1 MRPVSAGRS
10 APLIAALGFFALA
23 AQTLLFRDFL
33 EVFEGSELA
42 VGMFFAM
49 WFLWIAAGALIGR
62 ATPRCAAQFP
72 WLTLLYI
79 PAFILEHYLIQNAR
93 GLAGVAAYEVFPYKT
108 LLIWSL
114 LTNAPVSAATGW
126 LFTLA
131 CPWWEGER
139 RSPLPV
145 ARVYVLET
153 LGAALGG
160 VAVTVLLWNHVS
172 AQTIFLISGLVLSVA
187 MILAS
192 LRPRLQFIPA
202 AILVA
207 ALCAGLGGSW
217 ARMDAAQRWGRLL
230 LRESYQGSF
239 STAQAEYL
247 HGQRENQ
254 FVVLSNGEVCETLP
268 NAEHGGEVAALA
280 LSQCPAAAHI
290 LLVGPDS
297 LHIAL
302 QLLRIPQITDIT
314 WLHPD
319 PRYPES
325 LVKILPKEILTDGL
339 RIRMPALDARRYLT
353 SEAAGYDLAILNLPD
368 PSTLILSR
376 FCSREFFEQIAR
388 PMNPDGVVALRM
400 NGGANVLGG
409 ELAYQGASGIAT
421 FKSVFPAMA
430 IKPGDESW
438 IFGSRENVLSESGS
452 TLRDRFAQIP
462 GAAAVYPPE
471 GIFSLYPKDRI
482 AFQRGKYE
490 EITQKTNPDLLL
502 TTDARPKALL
512 FALLTTLRQ
521 AGIKKLAEHIP
532 VILQIG
538 AWMVIGAI
546 LIYLVLR
553 LHARIGARTSCPT
566 RFASFDTAFLIFAT
580 GCIAISLSLILFLN
594 YQARFGALFLNI
606 GLMSALFMLGSG
618 LGGACMH
625 HLLARD
631 GSVYHASRV
640 TPAEPSNKSVL
651 CTKRHL
657 GILSYGSAGASP
669 SRLLLLLGIAVLFV
683 LSLLF
688 YAQDVQ
694 NQLIYAAL
702 FCAAG
707 IATGAIFPLAA
718 ERLCAAQHTTIVSGA
733 MLETLDHLGA
743 ATGAIVTG
751 LWLIPLFG
759 ANACLPILALLMIVS
774 IGLCYGGS
782 VASTDG
788 DRSDRF
794 VRIGGYSLAGIGIF
808 LILTSDLAAW
818 AYRSEEGLRL
828 ASTARILLDN
838 AALEKRVAKL
848 PDGSSAEYF
857 VSPEGA
863 CVFSSRPFTHGV
875 RGYGGAIELALAMD
889 QNGVLKK
896 IQVMQSRETPAYLRM
911 VEGWIASLQ
920 GKNILDEKDFQGV
933 DGVTGATLTSNAILE
948 TVQTA
953 GRGFASAALG
963 KEVKAISEAP
973 SRARVDVNF
982 WWLAGFFTVGVV
994 ARYWPNPWIRRGLLL
1009 ASVGVLGFW
1018 LNLQYSTQQ
1027 IFSILSFDG
1036 LPGLWT
1042 APFFL
1047 VILLPV
1053 LALVFGNVYCGYVC
1067 PFGAAQELLGDL
1079 RPKRFATDPDKS
1091 VWRYAR
1097 LVKYVLLFLLTAL
1110 FAFTRDSAVLTADPL
1125 ITFFGSARGGT
1136 VLILAL
1142 IVLALSIFY
1151 HRFWCRNLCP
1161 AGAFLAMLKS
1171 VRILK
1176 RISPPTFPNRC
1187 DLGVRNVDELDCLHC
1202 DRCRHANE

>member
-33 EVFEGSELA
+33 DVFEGSELA
-42 VGMFFAM
+42 VGVFFAM
-49 WFLWIAAGALIGR
+49 WFLWIGVGALIGR
-62 ATPRCAAQFP
+62 ATPRCAAWFP
-72 WLTLLYI
+72 WLTLLYV
-79 PAFILEHYLIQNAR
+79 PAFVLEHYLIFGAR
-93 GLAGVAAYEVFPYKT
+93 GLAGVAAYEIFPYKT
-108 LLIWSL
+108 LLAWSL

-131 CPWWEGER
+131 CPWWEGEQ

-160 VAVTVLLWNHVS
+160 VAVTLLLWNHVS
-172 AQTIFLISGLVLSVA
+172 AQTIFLICGVVLSMA
-187 MILAS
+187 MTLAS
-192 LRPRLQFIPA
+192 PRPRIQFIPVVLL
-202 AILVA
+202 IVA
-207 ALCAGLGGSW
+207 FCAGLGGSW
-217 ARMDAAQRWGRLL
+217 ARWDSAQRWGRLL
-230 LRESYQGSF
+230 PRESYHGSF

-247 HGQRENQ
+247 YGQRENQ

-268 NAEHGGEVAALA
+268 NAEHGGEVTALA
-280 LSQCPAAAHI
+280 LSQCPKAKRV

-314 WLHPD
+314 WLDPD
-319 PRYPES
+319 PRYPGE
-325 LVKILPKEILTDGL
+325 LMRILPDAFSNEAR
-339 RIRMPALDARRYLT
+339 RICMPPQDARAFLAEKT
-353 SEAAGYDLAILNLPD
+353 NEYDLVLLNLPD

-376 FCSREFFEQIAR
+376 YCSREFFELIAKAMT
-388 PMNPDGVVALRM
+388 PAGVAALRVS
-400 NGGANVLGG
+400 GGANVLGG
-409 ELAYQGASGIAT
+409 ELAYQGASSFTT
-421 FKSVFPAMA
+421 FHELFQFVS

-438 IFGSRENVLSESGS
+438 LIGCREENLSELGA

-462 GAAAVYPPE
+462 GAAEVYPPE
-471 GIFSLYPKDRI
+471 GLLSLYLPDRI
-482 AFQRGKYE
+482 AFQRGKYD
-490 EITQKTNPDLLL
+490 EIKHKTDPDLLRN
-502 TTDARPKALL
+502 TDARPKALL

-521 AGIKKLAEHIP
+521 AGMKKLAEHIP

-553 LHARIGARTSCPT
+553 LHARIGARKSQQI
-566 RFASFDTAFLIFAT
+566 RFTSFDTAFLIFAV

-594 YQARFGALFLNI
+594 YQARFGALFLTI

-618 LGGACMH
+618 LGGAGVQY
-625 HLLARD
+625 LLAWE
-631 GSVYHASRV
+631 GEA
-640 TPAEPSNKSVL
+640 PAEPSNKSVL

-657 GILSYGSAGASP
+657 GFLSYGSAGASP
-669 SRLLLLLGIAVLFV
+669 SRLLLLLGLVVLFV

-694 NQLIYAAL
+694 NQLIYAGL
-702 FCAAG
+702 FCMAG
-707 IATGAIFPLAA
+707 LATGAIFPLAA
-718 ERLCAAQHTTIVSGA
+718 ERLCAAQHTTIISGA

-774 IGLCYGGS
+774 IGLCFKGYM
-782 VASTDG
+782 VSTEG
-788 DRSDRF
+788 DKVDWF
-794 VRIGGYSLAGIGIF
+794 TRIGGYSLAGIGIF
-808 LILTSDLAAW
+808 LILTADLAAW

-838 AALEKRVAKL
+838 ATLEKRVAKL
-848 PDGSSAEYF
+848 PDGSSTEYF
-857 VSPEGA
+857 VSPEGVS
-863 CVFSSRPFTHGV
+863 VFSSRPFTRGI
-875 RGYGGAIELALAMD
+875 RGYGGTIELALAMD
-889 QNGVLKK
+889 QDGVLKK
-896 IQVMQSRETPAYLRM
+896 VQVMQSRETPAYLRM
-911 VEGWIASLQ
+911 VEGWLASFQ
-920 GKNILDEKDFQGV
+920 GKNLLDEKDFQSV

-953 GRGFASAALG
+953 GRAFASAALG
-963 KEVKAISEAP
+963 KEVKAMPEAP
-973 SRARVDVNF
+973 SRTRVDVNF
-982 WWLAGFFTVGVV
+982 WWLAGFFAVGVL
-994 ARYWPNPWIRRGLLL
+994 ARYWPNPWIRRGILL

-1027 IFSILSFDG
+1027 LFSSLAFNG

-1079 RPKRFATDPDKS
+1079 RPKYFATDPDKS

-1110 FAFTRDSAVLTADPL
+1110 FAFTRDSAVLGADPL
-1125 ITFFGSARGGT
+1125 ITFFSSARGGT

-1151 HRFWCRNLCP
+1151 RRFWCRNVCP
-1161 AGAFLAMLKS
+1161 AGAFLAVLKS
-1171 VRILK
+1171 VRILRK
-1176 RISPPTFPNRC
+1176 ISPPTLPNRC
-1187 DLGVRNVDELDCLHC
+1187 DLGVRNTDELDCLHC
-1202 DRCRHANE
+1202 DRCLHANK